1 MMKKIIFLLPVLLLL
16 FTQCADKKEKTAKLS
31 IKTDAVPVTAAASP
45 KGMVKINGGRFYL
58 GNNDPTAHPSE
69 SPAILTEVH
78 DFYMDKTEVTN
89 KQYQE
94 FVDATGYTTL
104 AERKI
109 NWSQLKEQLPPGTP
123 KPHDSVFEPGSLVF
137 TPPSTKVE
145 LQNISN
151 WWSWVIGAN
160 WKHPQGPDSTIKRK
174 ENLPVVHIAYEDA
187 EAYAK
192 WAGKRLPT
200 EAEWEYAAQAGNSNT
215 AFAWGNELT
224 PSGKYLANFFQGNFP
239 YENTQND
246 QFEKSAPVGSF
257 PANKFGVYDLIGNV
271 WEWTSDWYRSDT
283 YKMYQNKNFS
293 VCKNPTGPR
302 ASYDP
307 NEPYTVKKVIKGGSF
322 LCSQDYCS
330 NYRPNA
336 RFSTA
341 IDSGQEH
348 LGFRCVK
355 DIE

>member
-1 MMKKIIFLLPVLLLL
+1 MKRIILLLPFLLLI
-16 FTQCADKKEKTAKLS
+16 FTQCDNEKKKITENYSKKTAQKKLS
-31 IKTDAVPVTAAASP
+31 PAP
-45 KGMVKINGGRFYL
+45 KGMVKINGGRFHL
-58 GNNDPTAHPSE
+58 GTNDPAAPNYE
-69 SPAILTEVH
+69 SPAILTEVN
-78 DFYMDKTEVTN
+78 DFYIDKTEVTN

-94 FVDATGYTTL
+94 FVEATGYKTI
-104 AERKI
+104 AEREI
-109 NWSQLKEQLPPGTP
+109 DWNELKTQLPPGTP
-123 KPHDSVFEPGSLVF
+123 KPHDSVFKPGSLVF
-137 TPPSTKVE
+137 TPPEKEVPLE
-145 LQNISN
+145 DISQ

-160 WKHPQGPDSTIKRK
+160 WKHPQGPGSTIEDK

-187 EAYAK
+187 KAYAD

-200 EAEWEYAAQAGNSNT
+200 EAEWEYVAQGGNNNS
-215 AFAWGNELT
+215 AFAWGDELT

-239 YENTQND
+239 YQNTQED
-246 QFEKSAPVGSF
+246 EFEKSAPVASF
-257 PANKFGVYDLIGNV
+257 PANYFGVYDLIGNV
-271 WEWTSDWYRSDT
+271 WEWTSDWYRPDT
-283 YKMYQNKNFS
+283 FKMYQNKNFAI
-293 VCKNPTGPR
+293 CQNPTGPK
-302 ASYDP
+302 SSFDP

-322 LCSQDYCS
+322 LCSLDYCS